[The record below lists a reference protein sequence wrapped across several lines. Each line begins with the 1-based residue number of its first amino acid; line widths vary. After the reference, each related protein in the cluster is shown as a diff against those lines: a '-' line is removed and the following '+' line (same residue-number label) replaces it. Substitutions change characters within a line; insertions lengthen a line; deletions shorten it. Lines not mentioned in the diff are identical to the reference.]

1 MSNKYKNN
9 FAESANNH
17 MYIGMINESSLEKEG
32 GPLIVKKAEG
42 IYLTSYDDEKYF
54 DGISGM
60 YFRNVG
66 HGREEIAKAIYEQL
80 TDVSMNVYAATT
92 PVAVKLAKKLLTL
105 LQEILTKHSS
115 VKGGLRQMNQA

>member
-42 IYLTSYDDEKYF
+42 IFLTSYDDEKYF

-80 TDVSMNVYAATT
+80 TDVSMNVYAGIT
-92 PVAVKLAKKLLTL
+92 PVAVKLAKKIADITPGKLNKTFFLPRR
-105 LQEILTKHSS
+105 I
-115 VKGGLRQMNQA
+115 